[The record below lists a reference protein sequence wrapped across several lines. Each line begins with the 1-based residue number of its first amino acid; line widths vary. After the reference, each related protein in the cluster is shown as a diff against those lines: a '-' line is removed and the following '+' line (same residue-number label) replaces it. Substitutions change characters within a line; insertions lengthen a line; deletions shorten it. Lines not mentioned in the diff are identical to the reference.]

1 MAAFLVDENFFDLYG
16 IKLKMGRLPVD
27 NDDDTLSQVV
37 LNEAAVRQLHLSQ
50 PIGQEIKGQAKG
62 KVVGVVEDFNYQ
74 SLHSPVQPMV
84 IYSYPPNF
92 RFVSVKLDD
101 GYDQSILKSLE
112 KAWESLYPGYPM
124 EYFFLDDEIRQ
135 LYSDEVQLS
144 LAYNIIFGCCNNYR
158 EHWFNWIN
166 NVFAD

>member
-1 MAAFLVDENFFDLYG
+1 
-16 IKLKMGRLPVD
+16 
-27 NDDDTLSQVV
+27 
-37 LNEAAVRQLHLSQ
+37 
-50 PIGQEIKGQAKG
+50 
-62 KVVGVVEDFNYQ
+62 
-74 SLHSPVQPMV
+74 MV